1 MFKTDYK
8 SRFKIVKGGKISLIV
23 SAFIIG
29 NSVFADTTVST
40 ATTTQLTEVNL
51 NITVTGNG
59 SITTTN
65 GSSILL
71 GANLNAGQ
79 FIINN
84 GTLSANDNVKVGAIH
99 LDTTFNNNGTIINNG
114 SLITTFFGA
123 GGNDADGILI
133 EGNNNGVITNN
144 GTIELTGTTTNPFNG
159 ILLDGGGANGDNTG
173 SITNSAG
180 ASIII
185 NAPRGYG
192 ISFGGDNSGTVAN
205 DGNITINAT
214 TDAVGLEIGWDTKDN
229 TGTIS
234 NTGNINATASTG
246 RADAIKLYQHNSGTI
261 TNAAGGVINA
271 TGSTVANGIYITGEN
286 SGTIQNS
293 GTIRADI
300 NGTLDAAA
308 YSIKENTIHTASGT
322 ITNQSS
328 GKLYGNISTGDTLTN
343 YGNIELPWNANG
355 ANKASINDFTN
366 KSNGVLTIGVNTGSD
381 GVVTNKYSQL
391 EGAVITLE
399 PGSTIDVNV
408 LTVEPSHS
416 FLESKTLDDVINAT
430 TSLIAPNSL
439 TVTDNSAILS
449 FSYIKD
455 GNTIDLA
462 IQRAG
467 YEEITQEGGGNTAAK
482 NVAAALDTISAGS
495 PTTAISTL
503 LGEIDTL
510 PTGESVAN
518 ATSSLAPHI
527 MSGINSAAN
536 QIVSNIQQIIDFR
549 QTVAFK
555 SGINSGDL
563 QLQEKNV
570 WLKPFA
576 SRGSQDDKKG
586 INGFDVD
593 AYGLGMGFDGK
604 NKNDIQTGLA
614 FFYTR
619 ADVKVNDVDQSSDL
633 DVFTLLGYGNIPLA
647 NDMNFMYQASYS
659 WQKTDTSRK
668 LFNGDTAKADF
679 TANTFVVDLKLSEDY
694 QKSPK
699 LLLRPNIAFTYKNH
713 RTPTYKETGAAGANL
728 SVHTNTFEEY
738 IISLGSAL
746 DYQINDDSKLLANA
760 SIGYDFKGDVQESTA
775 NFIEASSTSFS
786 TTGIDNGRWEY
797 KLGLGYEK
805 TLKENSTIN
814 FFFEHAQEDTDFST
828 NTISAKYVYT
838 F

>member
-1 MFKTDYK
+1 MFKRDYT
-8 SRFKIVKGGKISLIV
+8 SRFKILKGGKISLMV
-23 SAFIIG
+23 SALLIG
-29 NSVFADTTVST
+29 SSVFADTTVST
-40 ATTTQLTEVNL
+40 ATTTQLTEANL
-51 NITVTGNG
+51 NITVTSDG

-84 GTLSANDNVKVGAIH
+84 GTLSATDNNKVGAIH

-114 SLITTFFGA
+114 TLITSGTSS
-123 GGNDADGILI
+123 DADGILI

-144 GTIELTGTTTNPFNG
+144 GIIQLNGTTTNPFNG

-173 SITNSAG
+173 TITNSKG

-192 ISFGGDNSGTVAN
+192 ISFGGENSGTVAN

-214 TDAVGLEIGWDTKDN
+214 TDAVGLEIGWETNDN

-234 NTGNINATASTG
+234 NTGNINATASAG

-271 TGSTVANGIYITGEN
+271 TGSTVAHGIYITGQN
-286 SGTIQNS
+286 SGTIDNS

-308 YSIKENTIHTASGT
+308 YSIKENTIHTASGI

-328 GKLYGNISTGDTLTN
+328 GKLYGNISTGDALTN
-343 YGNIELPWNANG
+343 YGSIELPWNANG
-355 ANKASINDFTN
+355 ANKAAINTFTN
-366 KSNGVLTIGVNTGSD
+366 KANGTLTIGVNTGSD
-381 GVVTNKYSQL
+381 GVVTSKYSQL
-391 EGAVITLE
+391 EGADIIIE
-399 PGSTIDVNV
+399 SGSTIDVNV
-408 LTVEPSHS
+408 LTIESNHS

-430 TSLIAPNSL
+430 NSLTAPESL

-455 GNTIDLA
+455 GNTIDLS

-467 YEEITQEGGGNTAAK
+467 YEEITQEGGGNTPAK
-482 NVAAALDTISAGS
+482 KVAAALDIIGAGT
-495 PTTAISTL
+495 PTTPMSTL
-503 LGEIDTL
+503 LGQIDTL
-510 PTGESVAN
+510 STGTSVAN
-518 ATSSLAPHI
+518 AANSLAPHI
-527 MSGINSAAN
+527 ISGINGAAN
-536 QIVSNIQQIIDFR
+536 QIVANIQQIIDIR
-549 QTVAFK
+549 QTVALK

-563 QLQEKNV
+563 QFKEKNLWV
-570 WLKPFA
+570 KPFA
-576 SRGSQDDKKG
+576 SRGNQDDKKG

-593 AYGLGMGFDGK
+593 AYGLGVGFDGK
-604 NKNDIQTGLA
+604 NKNNIQTGLA

-619 ADVKVNDVDQSSDL
+619 ADVEVNGVDQSSDL

-659 WQKTDTSRK
+659 WQKTDTSRT
-668 LFNGDTAKADF
+668 LFNGNTAKADF
-679 TANTFVVDLKLSEDY
+679 TANTFVADLKLSKDY
-694 QKSPK
+694 QNSPK
-699 LLLRPNIAFTYKNH
+699 LILTPSVGFTYKNH
-713 RTPTYKETGAAGANL
+713 STPSYKESGASGANL
-728 SVHTNTFEEY
+728 SVKKTRLQEY
-738 IISLGSAL
+738 IIGLGIAL
-746 DYQINDDSKLLANA
+746 DYQINDDSKFLANFNV
-760 SIGYDFKGDVQESTA
+760 GYDLKGDVQKSTA
-775 NFIEASSTSFS
+775 NFIEASGTDFS

-797 KLGLGYEK
+797 EFGIGYET
-805 TLKENSTIN
+805 TLNQNNTIN
-814 FFFEHAQEDTDFST
+814 FFFEHKQEGREFKNDTIF
-828 NTISAKYVYT
+828 AKYVYT